1 MQRYEE
7 ISKRIVQWFKTGK
20 SYPYEMRINP
30 TNKCNLFCLP
40 CVSRG
45 RPTYKK
51 DKELPTKTYL
61 RIIKEA
67 SKLRIRRVDVC
78 GGGEPFARND
88 TIKILKEIK
97 ENGMEGTISTNG
109 TLIKKDIAK
118 KLVEIGW
125 DEIRFSINGPN
136 EKIDD
141 YLRGMKGAFKRSIKA
156 IEYLNYFK
164 KKFKKEKPRLI
175 IMPVITSFNYRS
187 VAEFVK
193 LSVDLKVDSLILQP
207 FMPEVLPG
215 FKPSE
220 EERRKISKKLMLNEK
235 QAIEFQKI
243 LKEVKELAEKF
254 GLNTNIDSLISIDV
268 TQNTSELIKKE
279 SKKYKNKYLK
289 IPCYVPWWDLDISV
303 EGEIGPCFRADKRF
317 NLKDIGLDEAWN
329 SEHFNSFRKML
340 AKGKI
345 PTICKDCCAIT
356 TYDNQ
361 KIREGLSKLS

>member
-51 DKELPTKTYL
+51 NKELSTKTYL

-67 SKLRIRRVDVC
+67 SEIRVRRVDVC

-109 TLIKKDIAK
+109 TLIKREIAK
-118 KLVEIGW
+118 KLVEMEW

-136 EKIDD
+136 EEIDD
-141 YLRGMKGAFKRSIKA
+141 YLRGVKGAFKLSLKA
-156 IEYLNYFK
+156 IGYLNHFK
-164 KKFKKEKPRLI
+164 KKFKKEKPKLI

-207 FMPEVLPG
+207 FMSEVLPG
-215 FKPSE
+215 YKPSE
-220 EERRKISKKLMLNEK
+220 EERRKISKKLMLSEK
-235 QAIEFQKI
+235 QAIEFRKV
-243 LKEVKELAEKF
+243 LKEAKKVAEKS
-254 GLNTNIDSLISIDV
+254 GLNTNIDSLIGVDV
-268 TQNTSELIKKE
+268 RQKTSELIKGE
-279 SKKYKNKYLK
+279 SKKYKKKYLK

-303 EGEIGPCFRADKRF
+303 EGEVGPCFRADKRF
-317 NLKDIGLDEAWN
+317 NLRDISLDEAWN
-329 SEHFNSFRKML
+329 SDYFNSFRKML
-340 AKGKI
+340 AEGKI
-345 PTICKDCCAIT
+345 PNICKDCCAIT

-361 KIREGLSKLS
+361 KIREKLSELS